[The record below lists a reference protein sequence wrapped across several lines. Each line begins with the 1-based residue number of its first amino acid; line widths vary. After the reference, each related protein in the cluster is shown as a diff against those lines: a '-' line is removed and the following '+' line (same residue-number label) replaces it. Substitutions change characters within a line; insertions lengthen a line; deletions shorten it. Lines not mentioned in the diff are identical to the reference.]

1 MRVDHVLKLN
11 DELATTADIIGAAIK
26 VREEEISVLRKAQSM
41 LLTASEAEASLPS
54 FVKSDDPGFQ
64 KVAAAA
70 DEAERRGAR
79 PVVTTQTDTREIKAA

>member
-11 DELATTADIIGAAIK
+11 GELATTADIIGAAIK
-26 VREEEISVLRKAQSM
+26 VREEEIAVLRKTQNM

-54 FVKSDDPGFQ
+54 FVKANDPGFR

-70 DEAERRGAR
+70 DEAEKR
-79 PVVTTQTDTREIKAA
+79 AAHTVEPAQPEQAAA